1 METLENVINEM
12 LKEDLVKIVISNKV
26 NKDITYNKIN
36 ITLKEKIIINIIK

>member
-1 METLENVINEM
+1 METLENVVNEM

-36 ITLKEKIIINIIK
+36 ITLKEKITINIIK